1 MAGVNKVIILGNLGV
16 DPEVRTLE
24 SGVKVCRLSVATS
37 ESYTNKSGD
46 RVEQTEWHSITLW
59 RGMAE
64 VAEKYLRKGNKVYI
78 EGKLRTRSYKD
89 KEGIEK
95 YITEIVADNM
105 ELLGSSGGSGGDRAS
120 SPATSANPQSQP
132 QAKQSSGTGNTNSND
147 DDDDDD
153 GGLPF

>member
-24 SGVKVCRLSVATS
+24 SGVKVCRLSLATS

-46 RVEQTEWHSITLW
+46 RVEQTEWHSVTLW
-59 RGMAE
+59 RGLAE

-89 KEGIEK
+89 KDGIEK

-105 ELLGSSGGSGGDRAS
+105 EMLGGGAGGDRAS
-120 SPATSANPQSQP
+120 SSSNTNANQQSQP
-132 QAKQSSGTGNTNSND
+132 QEQQHSKTGSSNSNED
-147 DDDDDD
+147 EEDV
-153 GGLPF
+153 LPF

>member
-24 SGVKVCRLSVATS
+24 SGVKVCRLSIATS

-46 RVEQTEWHSITLW
+46 RVEQTEWHSVTLW

-64 VAEKYLRKGNKVYI
+64 VAEKYLRKGNKVFI

-89 KEGIEK
+89 KDGIEK

-105 ELLGSSGGSGGDRAS
+105 EMLGGGGGAGTGKTPSSD
-120 SPATSANPQSQP
+120 TSTKPQNQP
-132 QAKQSSGTGNTNSND
+132 QAQQHSGKGTTNSND
-147 DDDDDD
+147 DDD
-153 GGLPF
+153 GEILPF

>member
-16 DPEVRTLE
+16 DPEVRALE

-59 RGMAE
+59 RGLAE

-89 KEGIEK
+89 KDGIEK

-105 ELLGSSGGSGGDRAS
+105 EMLGGGSSSGSSQSAS
-120 SPATSANPQSQP
+120 GSNTQSQP
-132 QAKQSSGTGNTNSND
+132 QQQQYSGTGTTNSND
-147 DDDDDD
+147 DEEV
-153 GGLPF
+153 LPF

>member
-16 DPEVRTLE
+16 DPEIRTLE

-46 RVEQTEWHSITLW
+46 RVDQTEWHSITLW

-64 VAEKYLRKGNKVYI
+64 VAEKYLKKGNKVYI

-89 KEGIEK
+89 KDGIER

-105 ELLGSSGGSGGDRAS
+105 ELLGGSGGDRAS
-120 SPATSANPQSQP
+120 SSSTSPNPQSEP
-132 QAKQSSGTGNTNSND
+132 QTQRASESGNINSNE
-147 DDDDDD
+147 DDD
-153 GGLPF
+153 GLPF